1 MHLVK
6 KEERR
11 KGDLKI
17 GRPPQPV
24 REVGS
29 TLPETLPD
37 FPVTRL
43 AVTFL
48 YMPHRDDAHPVI
60 HCLERHTAPSTLREY
75 TSGPSMPPTGAPRSP
90 AGDQSKLYSI
100 CSSGTDRRHCACRW
114 SGEIWRARANQNRG
128 RSASSL
134 VY

>member
-48 YMPHRDDAHPVI
+48 YMPHRDDAYPVI
-60 HCLERHTAPSTLREY
+60 HCLERHTVPSTLREY
-75 TSGPSMPPTGAPRSP
+75 NVRPLHVANPSATKS
-90 AGDQSKLYSI
+90 
-100 CSSGTDRRHCACRW
+100 C
-114 SGEIWRARANQNRG
+114 G
-128 RSASSL
+128 RPVKTL
-134 VY
+134 LNLLEWH